1 MADELVEAAQKGNVE
16 KLKAFFK
23 KGISADSTRA
33 MHACVMAARERQEDA
48 VRVFLENGV
57 PLTCSDRE
65 GKRLLHTCARND
77 CAETIKLMVSMRAD
91 VTKPDSDGAM
101 AISLAIKNKF
111 RGAVKELLMGGASVP
126 TNAEMPGLAAVVME
140 AQLEQCANEIR
151 PLADTEVDPAEL
163 VEAEKVVL
171 EGMKEHQ
178 RLIKLSEDS
187 RASKVLVDLEARIVE
202 AQAKVEETQQGTAE
216 LLDELSQRKI
226 DVRNAEQELSKLRK
240 ETSAVLETLN
250 QTKEEDSKLTIDLEE
265 SHKLLK
271 EAGSCHALLCAR
283 VQADGLVG
291 GWCPG

>member
-1 MADELVEAAQKGNVE
+1 
-16 KLKAFFK
+16 
-23 KGISADSTRA
+23 
-33 MHACVMAARERQEDA
+33 
-48 VRVFLENGV
+48 
-57 PLTCSDRE
+57 
-65 GKRLLHTCARND
+65 
-77 CAETIKLMVSMRAD
+77 
-91 VTKPDSDGAM
+91 M

-216 LLDELSQRKI
+216 LLDELR
-226 DVRNAEQELSKLRK
+226 LGM
-240 ETSAVLETLN
+240 
-250 QTKEEDSKLTIDLEE
+250 QT
-265 SHKLLK
+265 
-271 EAGSCHALLCAR
+271 
-283 VQADGLVG
+283 GL
-291 GWCPG
+291 